1 MNLKD
6 TMILLIFLLS
16 VLGLIIGVYYSEDI
30 SNDKSDQYGWKRVYE
45 DKDGVL
51 TVSLE
56 KIEKNELSKFVT

>member
-16 VLGLIIGVYYSEDI
+16 VLGLIIGVYYSEDV
-30 SNDKSDQYGWKRVYE
+30 SNDKSDHYGWKRVYE